1 MPGVLRTVLSACV
14 VLSLAA
20 CDEEVVETQE
30 DVVRA
35 IKYVMLDQRAGLQS
49 RRIAGVVRA
58 AISSNVAFETGGQI
72 IELLRKSGDK
82 VEAGELIARLD
93 PEPYQ
98 LQLSQAENSLA
109 QAIATLDDSQKKFA
123 QQKRLLDQGFTT
135 RTAFDSAEATL
146 KNAEG
151 AVGVAQSQLD
161 LAKRDLAKTDLKAPF
176 AGVIASKTV
185 EVFEE
190 VTGGQA
196 IYAMQTDGE
205 DKIEAA
211 LPETLINTVSLGAAV
226 EISFP
231 PLGGVTVTGKVDEIA
246 PLTGDANAYPI
257 EVTLDNAPPG
267 LRSGMSAELTF
278 RFATQATGQAFL
290 VPLAA
295 VKPALGAEGDATVFV
310 FEPDTK
316 TLDERIVTITNVEG
330 NALEIIGK
338 LEAGEIIATAG
349 VSFLHNGMQVEL
361 FDADRLR

>member
-1 MPGVLRTVLSACV
+1 MPSALKTVLSACL

-20 CDEEVVETQE
+20 CDEEVVEDQG

-35 IKYVMLDQRAGLQS
+35 IKYAELDQRAGLQA
-49 RRIAGVVRA
+49 RRIAGVVTA
-58 AISSNVAFETGGQI
+58 SISSNVAFETGGQVV
-72 IELLRKSGDK
+72 ELLRKSGDR
-82 VEAGELIARLD
+82 VEAGELIGRLD
-93 PEPYQ
+93 TEPYL
-98 LQLSQAENSLA
+98 LQVSQAENSLS

-135 RTAFDSAEATL
+135 RTAFDTAVSTL

-176 AGVIASKTV
+176 AGVIARKEV
-185 EVFEE
+185 EVFED

-211 LPETLINTVSLGAAV
+211 LPETLINIVSLGAEV
-226 EISFP
+226 DVRFP
-231 PLGGVTVTGKVDEIA
+231 PLGNVSVVGKVDEIA

-257 EVTLDNAPPG
+257 EVTIENSPPG
-267 LRSGMSAELTF
+267 LRSGMSAELIF
-278 RFATQATGQAFL
+278 RFATEATGQAFL

-295 VKPALGAEGDATVFV
+295 VKPSLGREGDATIFV
-310 FEPDTK
+310 FDPDSK
-316 TLDERIVTITNVEG
+316 TLDERIVTITNVED
-330 NALEIIGK
+330 NALEVIGK
-338 LEAGEIIATAG
+338 LEEGEIIATAG

-361 FDADRLR
+361 FNPERLR